1 MIRPIHWPLLPG
13 LALLSAVG
21 QAREEPPAAVLR
33 QSFDV
38 TVPQAPTPVK
48 ILGKAELTYE
58 IHLTNFSDSPLTVK
72 RIRILD
78 RANKTLAEFAGETL
92 DRRLA
97 GVSGPG
103 GSVAP
108 GSRSVLFVETDLQP
122 GGVPRAFRPI
132 IDYKVAGDD
141 RIFRTEAPWQE
152 INAASPVILGPPLAG
167 GPWAAVHDPSWQR
180 GHRRV
185 FYTIDGRARLPG
197 RYAIDF
203 VKLDQQGRTTAGDA
217 DRTGDAFGYGDD
229 VLAVA
234 DGEIVGMR
242 DDVDESALISRN
254 PAHPLGEGAGN
265 HVALRLGN
273 GQVAFY
279 EHLRPGNVRVRL
291 GDRVRQGQVIGRLGF
306 TGDTTGPHLHF
317 HLADANSL
325 LGAEGIPFV
334 FDRFA
339 LLGRIDDMAQF
350 GKAPWHPPKD
360 LTPERLREWPGFN
373 IVLAFGTVESLKPRQ
388 TRR

>member
-1 MIRPIHWPLLPG
+1 MIRPIHWLLLPG
-13 LALLSAVG
+13 LALLSAFG
-21 QAREEPPAAVLR
+21 QAQEEAPATIAR

-38 TVPQAPTPVK
+38 TVPQAPTPVRM
-48 ILGKAELTYE
+48 LGRAQLTYE

-72 RIRILD
+72 RVRIVDPAD
-78 RANKTLAEFAGETL
+78 RIVADVAGEAL
-92 DRRLA
+92 ERRLTR
-97 GVSGPG
+97 VSGPG
-103 GSVAP
+103 RAVAP
-108 GSRSVLFVETDLQP
+108 GYRSILFVETDLQP
-122 GGVPRAFRPI
+122 GNVPRSLRPV

-141 RIFRTEAPWQE
+141 RLFRTEAPWQE
-152 INAASPVILGPPLAG
+152 IRAASPVVLGPPLAG

-203 VKLDQQGRTTAGDA
+203 IKLDLQGRTTTGDA

-242 DDVDESALISRN
+242 DDVAESPLISRN

-265 HVALRLGN
+265 YVALRLRN

-279 EHLRPGNVRVRL
+279 EHLRPGNVRVRP
-291 GDRVRQGQVIGRLGF
+291 GERVRQGQVIGTLGF

-325 LGAEGIPFV
+325 LGAEGVPFV
-334 FDRFA
+334 FDRFT

-350 GKAPWHPPKD
+350 GKAPWHAPMD
-360 LTPERLREWPGFN
+360 LTPERRREWPGFN
-373 IVLAFGTVESLKPRQ
+373 TVLAFGTVESLKPRQ